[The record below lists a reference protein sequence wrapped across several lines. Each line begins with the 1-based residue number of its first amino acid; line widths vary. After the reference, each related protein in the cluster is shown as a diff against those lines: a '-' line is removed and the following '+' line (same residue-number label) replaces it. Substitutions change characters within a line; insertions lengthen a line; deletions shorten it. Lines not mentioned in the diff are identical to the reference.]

1 MFTGQA
7 TSASLHDNEPG
18 LPMRRHAWFVFA
30 ALMLLM
36 VMDYV
41 DRQVVVSMFPHLR
54 AEWGLSDR
62 QLGALV
68 SIVSVVVA
76 LATVPLSLLADRWS
90 RVKSIVIMA
99 VLWSLAT
106 IACAFARDYGQLL
119 AARGVIGVGE
129 AAYGAA
135 GAALLASIFPAR
147 QRSTVL
153 GAFFAAGLVGSVVGV
168 VLGGVVAEHSGWRT
182 GFGLVGIPG
191 LVLAIL
197 FWIFV
202 RERGALAPSS
212 ASKAERAVPLK
223 DVVGQLLRPRTVVC
237 TCLGA
242 GLQLLVVSTIW
253 AWAPSYFNRF
263 YGLAPDLAGIR
274 AGIVVLLGAVG
285 AAGWSLLADRLA
297 RRDALARLYV
307 PAAVACATA
316 VCMCSAFGLV
326 AAGPA
331 QLALILAGG
340 TVMTGT
346 IGAVAAVVVDVVNP
360 TLRATAAAVLSLTQ
374 NLIGLAAG
382 PMLTGALSDA
392 YGLTFA
398 LSVVPLFCL
407 PAAALFITA
416 ARSYEADAAHASVRA
431 ADPKPDWVRSSLREE
446 PT

>member
-1 MFTGQA
+1 MFAGQRSPA
-7 TSASLHDNEPG
+7 GIVEHDQG
-18 LPMRRHAWFVFA
+18 LPSRRQAWFVFTV
-30 ALMLLM
+30 LVLLM

-62 QLGALV
+62 QLGGLV

-90 RVKSIVIMA
+90 RVKSIVLMA

-106 IACAFARDYGQLL
+106 IACAFARDYGHLL
-119 AARGVIGVGE
+119 AARAVVGVGE

-153 GAFFAAGLVGSVVGV
+153 GAFLGAGLVGSVLGV
-168 VLGGVVAEHSGWRT
+168 VLGGVIAEHSGWRA
-182 GFGLVGIPG
+182 GFGLVGVPG
-191 LVLAIL
+191 LVLALIVWL
-197 FWIFV
+197 V
-202 RERGALAPSS
+202 VKERGAMAPAS
-212 ASKAERAVPLK
+212 ASPADRAMPLK
-223 DVVGQLLRPRTVVC
+223 DVVVQLLRPRTIVY

-253 AWAPSYFNRF
+253 AWAPSYFNRY
-263 YGLAPDLAGIR
+263 YGLAPDAAGIR
-274 AGIVVLLGAVG
+274 AGAVVLLGAVG
-285 AAGWSLLADRLA
+285 AVGWSLLADRLS
-297 RRDALARLYV
+297 RRDVRARLYV

-316 VCMCSAFGLV
+316 VCMYSAFGLV
-326 AAGPA
+326 GTGAA
-331 QLALILAGG
+331 QLALIFAGG
-340 TVMTGT
+340 AVMTGT

-382 PMLTGALSDA
+382 PMLAGALSDA

-398 LSVVPLFCL
+398 LSVVPVFCL
-407 PAAALFITA
+407 GAAILFIAAART
-416 ARSYEADAAHASVRA
+416 YEADAARA
-431 ADPKPDWVRSSLREE
+431 NGRIIDPKPDLVRSCLREE